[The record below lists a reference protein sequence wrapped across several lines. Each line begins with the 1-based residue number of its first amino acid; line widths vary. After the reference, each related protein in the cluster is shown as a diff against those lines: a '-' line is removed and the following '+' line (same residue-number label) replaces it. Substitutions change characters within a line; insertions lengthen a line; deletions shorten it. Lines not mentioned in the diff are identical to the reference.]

1 MHKAVIVD
9 QVHPCVKE
17 LLAPHMQVDEK
28 IFVSQAELVG
38 FIGDYDILV
47 MRQDPKVN
55 ATVLNAATRLK
66 AIACHCA
73 GTNHIDRETAEKK
86 NITILN
92 SPGKNANAVAE
103 LTISK
108 MLDLSRSTMAANEDV
123 KKNGVWNKYK
133 WYGSE
138 LRGKTIGIVGFGK
151 VGQRVAELA
160 HAFGMTV
167 LAYDPYVSQDTAGPL
182 GVTMLTLD
190 ELLRTADYIPIHVP
204 LTPETKNMISTPQ
217 LAIMKD
223 TAVLLN
229 MARGGLVD
237 EEAVCQAL
245 AEKRLGG
252 YAVDVMTAEQAA
264 GGIPK
269 EGGFTHPLFA
279 FDNFIATPHIAG
291 LTAEADDAIGHDIV
305 DKVLAFLKH

>member
-1 MHKAVIVD
+1 MLKAVIID

-17 LLAPHMQVDEK
+17 LLSPHLKVDER
-28 IFVSQAELVG
+28 IFVSQDELAG
-38 FIGDYDILV
+38 FIGDYDILI
-47 MRQDPKVN
+47 MRQDPKIS
-55 ATVLNAATRLK
+55 ATVVDAEGK
-66 AIACHCA
+66 MQVIACHSS
-73 GTNHIDRETAEKK
+73 GTNLIDSEAADKK
-86 NITILN
+86 NIAILN

-103 LTISK
+103 LTLSK

-123 KKNGVWNKYK
+123 KRNGVWNKYK

-138 LRGKTIGIVGFGK
+138 LRGKCIGIVGFGK

-167 LAYDPYVSQDTAGPL
+167 VAYDPYVSQDKVRQL
-182 GVTMLTLD
+182 NVTMLSLD

-204 LTPETKNMISTPQ
+204 LTPETTNLISTPQ
-217 LAIMKD
+217 LAIMKN

-229 MARGGLVD
+229 MARGGLVNED
-237 EEAVCQAL
+237 AVCQAL

-269 EGGFTHPLFA
+269 EGGFSHPLFA

-305 DKVLAFLKH
+305 EKVLAFVKR